1 MVRIRLQ
8 RLGSRHAPFYRVV
21 VMDSRRA
28 QNSKFIENLGYY
40 NPTKNPQIVELKADR
55 VKHWLSVGAQPTDT
69 ARNLIR
75 KQGILKEMH
84 EDKTGTA
91 SSGASD
97 SAAAELDKSA
107 DGTAE
112 SSES

>member
-1 MVRIRLQ
+1 LVRIRLQ

-40 NPTKNPQIVELKADR
+40 NPTKKPEIVELKADR

-69 ARNLIR
+69 CRSMIR
-75 KQGILKEMH
+75 KQGILKEIH
-84 EDKTGTA
+84 EEKAGTKA
-91 SSGASD
+91 SGDDA
-97 SAAAELDKSA
+97 
-107 DGTAE
+107 AE